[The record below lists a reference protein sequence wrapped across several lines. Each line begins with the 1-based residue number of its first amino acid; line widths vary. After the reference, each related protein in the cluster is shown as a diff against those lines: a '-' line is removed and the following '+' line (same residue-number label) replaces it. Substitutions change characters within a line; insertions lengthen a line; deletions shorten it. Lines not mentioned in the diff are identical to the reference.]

1 MFSVIL
7 QEVRCDDE
15 ELQQVLLTA
24 IKNLYQA
31 IAPVKQAGWGRD
43 PSVSQTKQTRPR
55 AGSLWPPETTVS
67 KMWNSC
73 LLIQTFCDK
82 FSCE

>member
-1 MFSVIL
+1 MFHRMLLTSFLEGEFITCRQYCEALGVNYRLDLLLEVDFYLLHCNMFSVIL

-31 IAPVKQAGWGRD
+31 IAPVKQAG
-43 PSVSQTKQTRPR
+43 
-55 AGSLWPPETTVS
+55 
-67 KMWNSC
+67 
-73 LLIQTFCDK
+73 
-82 FSCE
+82 

>member
-1 MFSVIL
+1 MFHRMLLTSFLEGEFITCRQYCEALGVNYRLDLLLEVDFYLLHVTL

-31 IAPVKQAGWGRD
+31 IAPVKQAG
-43 PSVSQTKQTRPR
+43 
-55 AGSLWPPETTVS
+55 
-67 KMWNSC
+67 
-73 LLIQTFCDK
+73 
-82 FSCE
+82 

>member
-1 MFSVIL
+1 MYGNMFSVIL

-31 IAPVKQAGWGRD
+31 IAPVKQAG
-43 PSVSQTKQTRPR
+43 
-55 AGSLWPPETTVS
+55 
-67 KMWNSC
+67 
-73 LLIQTFCDK
+73 
-82 FSCE
+82 

>member
-43 PSVSQTKQTRPR
+43 PSVS
-55 AGSLWPPETTVS
+55 
-67 KMWNSC
+67 
-73 LLIQTFCDK
+73 
-82 FSCE
+82 